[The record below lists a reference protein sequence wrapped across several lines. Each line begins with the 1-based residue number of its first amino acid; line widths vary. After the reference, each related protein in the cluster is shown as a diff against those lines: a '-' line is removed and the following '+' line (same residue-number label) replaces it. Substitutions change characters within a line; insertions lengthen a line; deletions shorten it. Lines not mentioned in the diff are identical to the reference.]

1 MMEGNYS
8 NMGVGPDPTSSFTFD
23 QRGLQMGAAVPF
35 PNPTFPRSLGGPIDQ
50 RNLFIGAAAPFPNY
64 PSSSFTPICGPIDQR
79 GFFTGAAAPFPN
91 STSSFTTYYDQRGLF
106 TGAGAPVPNPS
117 SSFPPRYPFEF
128 GGPIDQRGLFTG
140 APFPSPTSTLYT
152 LPNELFLD
160 PYVFGG
166 FPFHGFVAPPD
177 HYDDEAGFDNDL
189 EKGGEVAGLGEK
201 CKDLYHAAINGN
213 WKTAEGILR
222 DNPSYARDSITKR
235 KDTLLHIAA
244 VGGNTLFVR
253 KVVEMLKSE
262 ELEVVNEYGCTAFYN
277 AVASG
282 VVENAKCMIEMNQ
295 NLISIGA
302 GGADSNNNN
311 KIAPIYQ
318 AALLRHNKMVSYLYT
333 VKPLVDYL
341 DRKDLIKL
349 LVMTIYNDMHDAAL
363 KILKD
368 NSQEEKYILKDRTI
382 ALAKFKGNRSF
393 LHMLVRKQQQ
403 HIAPE
408 GIWRRFL
415 AAASTTALFSK
426 PAFCKNVE
434 EEKDQCV
441 AKTKAGELLDIIW
454 KEYCNLSDD
463 EFRKEIGRQDDIL
476 HYAAKH
482 GNAEFLDMVLKSKPD
497 LFCEINKSGH
507 TILHVAVLYR
517 QQNVVNYIC
526 NKQGYQYYM
535 ARRLDLNNNN
545 ILHLA
550 AQAENTFC
558 ESKDNIAADDYLWIY
573 DDDEEEKKEVPE
585 NKKNDD
591 QEEKENIIQESSAP
605 QTSTTSQ
612 KEVVPEN
619 KKKDDQEEKENIMQ
633 ESSARRI
640 STATQK
646 EVIPVNMKR
655 NYQQEENIMQESSAL
670 GLSTAALHYER
681 EISWFKGVEKIVPSS
696 FRHMRNK
703 DGKTPKQ
710 LFLKEHMQLKMNAE
724 KSIRGTADSCMIV
737 ATLIATVA
745 FSAAF
750 TAPGGNDDQ
759 TGIPIF
765 IKRASFT
772 VFTISDAVAMIF
784 SMVSILT
791 FLSILIWRNTDDD
804 FHLALKRLFVGFAA
818 MGVSIC
824 GMLFAFTAAFF
835 LVYGRAWQPI
845 LIAAFV
851 ALPIA
856 SFLYLNTRLWIDV
869 VGSMLLKLLPF
880 TKQTTYV
887 GCRSR
892 P

>member
-23 QRGLQMGAAVPF
+23 QRGPF
-35 PNPTFPRSLGGPIDQ
+35 PNPTFPRSQ

-64 PSSSFTPICGPIDQR
+64 HSSSFTPICGPIDQR
-79 GFFTGAAAPFPN
+79 GFFTGATAPFPN
-91 STSSFTTYYDQRGLF
+91 STSSFTTHYDQRGLF
-106 TGAGAPVPNPS
+106 TG
-117 SSFPPRYPFEF
+117 
-128 GGPIDQRGLFTG
+128 
-140 APFPSPTSTLYT
+140 
-152 LPNELFLD
+152 
-160 PYVFGG
+160 
-166 FPFHGFVAPPD
+166 
-177 HYDDEAGFDNDL
+177 
-189 EKGGEVAGLGEK
+189 AGLGEK

-262 ELEVVNEYGCTAFYN
+262 ELEVVNEYGCTSFYN

-403 HIAPE
+403 QHLAPE

-426 PAFCKNVE
+426 PAFLHNGDE

-441 AKTKAGELLDIIW
+441 AKTKAGELLEIIW

-497 LFCEINKSGH
+497 LFCESNKSGH

-526 NKQGYQYYM
+526 NKQGYKYYM

-591 QEEKENIIQESSAP
+591 QENIIQESSAP
-605 QTSTTSQ
+605 QTSTTAQ
-612 KEVVPEN
+612 KE
-619 KKKDDQEEKENIMQ
+619 
-633 ESSARRI
+633 
-640 STATQK
+640 
-646 EVIPVNMKR
+646 
-655 NYQQEENIMQESSAL
+655 EENIMQESSAL

-710 LFLKEHMQLKMNAE
+710 LFLKEHMKLKMNAE

-887 GCRSR
+887 GCRSK

>member
-1 MMEGNYS
+1 MMDNYS
-8 NMGVGPDPTSSFTFD
+8 NMGVGPDPTSSFTHPSTFD
-23 QRGLQMGAAVPF
+23 QRGLHMGAAVPF

-50 RNLFIGAAAPFPNY
+50 RNLFMGAAAPFPNY
-64 PSSSFTPICGPIDQR
+64 PTSSFTPICGPIDQR

-91 STSSFTTYYDQRGLF
+91 STSSFIPHYDQRGLF
-106 TGAGAPVPNPS
+106 TPVPNPS
-117 SSFPPRYPFEF
+117 SFTPRYPFEF
-128 GGPIDQRGLFTG
+128 GGPIDQRGFFTG

-152 LPNELFLD
+152 LPNEFLD

-189 EKGGEVAGLGEK
+189 EKGAEVAGLGEK

-282 VVENAKCMIEMNQ
+282 VVENAKCMLQENQ

-302 GGADSNNNN
+302 GGAD

-333 VKPLVDYL
+333 VKPLVEYL

-403 HIAPE
+403 QHIAPAR
-408 GIWRRFL
+408 IWPRFL

-426 PAFCKNVE
+426 PAFLHNGDEEEKECVAKTKAGVE
-434 EEKDQCV
+434 EEKECV

-463 EFRKEIGRQDDIL
+463 EFRKEIARQDDIL

-482 GNAEFLDMVLKSKPD
+482 GNVEFLDMVLKSKPD
-497 LFCEINKSGH
+497 LFCESNKSGH

-535 ARRLDLNNNN
+535 TRRLDLNNNN

-558 ESKDNIAADDYLWIY
+558 EFKDNIAADDYLWIY
-573 DDDEEEKKEVPE
+573 DDDEEEKEEVPG

-605 QTSTTSQ
+605 QISTTAQ

-646 EVIPVNMKR
+646 EVIPVNMKK

-710 LFLKEHMQLKMNAE
+710 LFLKEHMKLKMNAE

-759 TGIPIF
+759 TDC
-765 IKRASFT
+765 S
-772 VFTISDAVAMIF
+772 
-784 SMVSILT
+784 
-791 FLSILIWRNTDDD
+791 
-804 FHLALKRLFVGFAA
+804 
-818 MGVSIC
+818 
-824 GMLFAFTAAFF
+824 
-835 LVYGRAWQPI
+835 
-845 LIAAFV
+845 
-851 ALPIA
+851 
-856 SFLYLNTRLWIDV
+856 
-869 VGSMLLKLLPF
+869 
-880 TKQTTYV
+880 
-887 GCRSR
+887 
-892 P
+892 